1 MRRVVGSES
10 IVSETQNLPQPQGST
25 GAGVAVPDRFD
36 DPALPPHR
44 HRMTDVDP
52 AAAKRAEWQVA
63 VLFAVSGLGTIIA
76 LIAYFAIPYDASLPY
91 QEYLGKVQLSNL
103 FVGLGMFLAL
113 FGIGA
118 GAVHWAKTLMPDDE
132 HIEERHVLR
141 GSDEDRAAAVGIIDQ
156 GAEESGIAR
165 RPLIRNSLIG
175 AMALAPLPAVVVLHN
190 PVAMNHLTFT
200 HRLTLLLNW
209 RPIPLIPQLIL
220 LPQCSRQRSLPAD
233 TLLMGAGTG
242 PIAAYVF
249 LERYYIVP
257 VQRRKPP
264 G

>member
-1 MRRVVGSES
+1 M
-10 IVSETQNLPQPQGST
+10 SETQNLPQPQGST

-36 DPALPPHR
+36 DPGLPPHR

-52 AAAKRAEWQVA
+52 AAAKRAERQVA

-132 HIEERHVLR
+132 QHRGAARAARLRR
-141 GSDEDRAAAVGIIDQ
+141 GSRSRGRHHRPGRRRNRA
-156 GAEESGIAR
+156 S
-165 RPLIRNSLIG
+165 
-175 AMALAPLPAVVVLHN
+175 PAV
-190 PVAMNHLTFT
+190 
-200 HRLTLLLNW
+200 R
-209 RPIPLIPQLIL
+209 
-220 LPQCSRQRSLPAD
+220 
-233 TLLMGAGTG
+233 
-242 PIAAYVF
+242 
-249 LERYYIVP
+249 
-257 VQRRKPP
+257 
-264 G
+264 